1 MQPSGA
7 RDRVRGAAN
16 IAGDERRASGVT
28 GPSADSTQNMSERPS
43 QSQPSS
49 SPPIRRLRLSGVL
62 RSHESDE
69 RLWQSLL
76 LRLLFALI
84 YGVKPNFFVEARS
97 LHFTGAPA
105 QTGENCCMSPASI
118 CGL

>member
-28 GPSADSTQNMSERPS
+28 GPSADSTQNMSEEPG

-49 SPPIRRLRLSGVL
+49 SPPIRCPRLSGVL

-69 RLWQSLL
+69 SLRQSLL
-76 LRLLFALI
+76 LRLPFALI
-84 YGVKPNFFVEARS
+84 YGVKLNFFVEVRS
-97 LHFTGAPA
+97 LHFTGAPIR
-105 QTGENCCMSPASI
+105 TGE
-118 CGL
+118 GLL